1 MLIGQILKESIE
13 KKASDVIISSESYP
27 YFKIDGEMIA
37 LTGYG
42 ILTKDMVE
50 QEANAFISPFQKEKL
65 QQDLELDFSIDL
77 KGYSRFRVNALYQR
91 RGMSIV
97 FRIIRNELPKFEDL
111 MLPPNI
117 LDFVNRKS
125 GLLLITWWVWTGK
138 STTMSVLLDHINAT
152 TKKHIITVEDPIE
165 YVFENKSSVIE
176 QREVGVSTRSFEN
189 GLKYALREASDVIMI
204 WEMRDLETFRLALRA
219 AETGNLVIATLHTS
233 GAARTVAR
241 VIDMFGWD
249 EKEQVKQQLS
259 ESLIAVVWQ
268 DLLKKKWG
276 GRIPTVEILV
286 NTTSVANII
295 RRGQTHQLPNAIET
309 GRSMGMIPMKKSL
322 EILKNNDLITPED
335 FENYSKFLGRIQE
348 EEGAN

>member
-125 GLLLITWWVWTGK
+125 GLLLIT
-138 STTMSVLLDHINAT
+138 
-152 TKKHIITVEDPIE
+152 
-165 YVFENKSSVIE
+165 
-176 QREVGVSTRSFEN
+176 
-189 GLKYALREASDVIMI
+189 
-204 WEMRDLETFRLALRA
+204 
-219 AETGNLVIATLHTS
+219 
-233 GAARTVAR
+233 
-241 VIDMFGWD
+241 
-249 EKEQVKQQLS
+249 
-259 ESLIAVVWQ
+259 
-268 DLLKKKWG
+268 
-276 GRIPTVEILV
+276 
-286 NTTSVANII
+286 
-295 RRGQTHQLPNAIET
+295 
-309 GRSMGMIPMKKSL
+309 
-322 EILKNNDLITPED
+322 
-335 FENYSKFLGRIQE
+335 
-348 EEGAN
+348 